1 MWSIT
6 LELMSKIDMDT
17 AVGSRQPQPDQR
29 IVQRKGL
36 QSLLGIIVVAGVLVL
51 VAKVEAWP
59 DHGHASHLAFAQ
71 HTAILQ
77 IAQGLFDR
85 EIREN
90 AGVERNPAIAEQP
103 RPPVKNRRWIGNRIR
118 LTWLIRRLA
127 SSARFAKVPIS

>member
-6 LELMSKIDMDT
+6 LRADVENRHGYG
-17 AVGSRQPQPDQR
+17 VGSRQPQPDQR

-90 AGVERNPAIAEQP
+90 AGVERNPTIPEQP
-103 RPPVKNRRWIGNRIR
+103 RPPVENRRWIGNRIR
-118 LTWLIRRLA
+118 LG
-127 SSARFAKVPIS
+127 SAE